1 MRLLLGAISFALM
14 ALNMLFWVPLLLA
27 VALIRFI
34 LPITPVR
41 RAIAPVLSAIVEAW
55 VGCNSAGM
63 ALMHRTR
70 WDVSG
75 FDQLDRASWYMVV
88 ANHQSWVD
96 IVVLQRLLNRRIP
109 ILKFFLKR
117 ELIWVPLMGLAWW
130 ALEFPFMWRFS
141 EAYLKKHPDMRG
153 RDQEATRRA
162 CAKFSETPTSV
173 MNFLEGTRFTPEKKE
188 RQGSPFRY
196 LLKPKSGGIAMA
208 LSSMG
213 DKFRAILDVTIV
225 YPDGIPTL
233 WSFLQGKV
241 SRITVRARLVPI
253 PVEILASDYSRDP
266 EARAAFQAWVNRLW
280 QDKDREIEG
289 LLDRT

>member
-1 MRLLLGAISFALM
+1 MRILLGAVSFALM
-14 ALNMLFWVPLLLA
+14 ALNMLFWVPLLLV
-27 VALIRFI
+27 VALVRFV
-34 LPITPVR
+34 LPFGAVR

-70 WDVSG
+70 WDVVG
-75 FDQLDRASWYMVV
+75 FEQLDRASWYMVV
-88 ANHQSWVD
+88 SNHQSWVD
-96 IVVLQRLLNRRIP
+96 IVVLQHLLNRRIP

-141 EAYLKKHPDMRG
+141 EAYLSKHPEMRG
-153 RDQEATRRA
+153 RDQEATRLA
-162 CAKFSETPTSV
+162 CAKFSENPTSV
-173 MNFLEGTRFTPEKKE
+173 MNFLEGTRFTLEKKE

-196 LLKPKSGGIAMA
+196 LLKPKSGGLAMA

-233 WSFLQGKV
+233 WTFLQGKV
-241 SRITVRARLVPI
+241 SRITVLARLVTI
-253 PVEILASDYSRDP
+253 PAEILTSDYAGDAD
-266 EARAAFQAWVNRLW
+266 ARAAFQAWVNRVW
-280 QDKDREIEG
+280 QEKDQQIATLRE
-289 LLDRT
+289 TP

>member
-1 MRLLLGAISFALM
+1 MRILLGAVSFALM
-14 ALNMLFWVPLLLA
+14 ALNMLFWVPLLLV
-27 VALIRFI
+27 VALVRFV
-34 LPITPVR
+34 LPFGAVR

-70 WDVSG
+70 WDVVG
-75 FDQLDRASWYMVV
+75 FEQLDRASWYMVV
-88 ANHQSWVD
+88 SNHQSWVD
-96 IVVLQRLLNRRIP
+96 IVVLQHLLNRRIP

-141 EAYLKKHPDMRG
+141 EAYLSKHPEMRG
-153 RDQEATRRA
+153 RDQEATRLA
-162 CAKFSETPTSV
+162 CAKFSENPTSV
-173 MNFLEGTRFTPEKKE
+173 MNFLEGTRFTLEKKE

-196 LLKPKSGGIAMA
+196 LLKPKSGGLAMA

-233 WSFLQGKV
+233 WTFLQGKV
-241 SRITVRARLVPI
+241 SRITVLARLVTI
-253 PVEILASDYSRDP
+253 PAEILTSDYAGDAA
-266 EARAAFQAWVNRLW
+266 ARAAFQAWVNRVW
-280 QDKDREIEG
+280 QEKDQQIATLRE
-289 LLDRT
+289 TP

>member
-1 MRLLLGAISFALM
+1 MRILLGAVSFALM
-14 ALNMLFWVPLLLA
+14 ALNMLFWVPLLLV
-27 VALIRFI
+27 VALVRFV
-34 LPITPVR
+34 LPFGAVR

-70 WDVSG
+70 WDVAG
-75 FDQLDRASWYMVV
+75 FDQLDRESWYMVV
-88 ANHQSWVD
+88 SNHQSWVD
-96 IVVLQRLLNRRIP
+96 IVVLQHLLNRRIP

-141 EAYLKKHPDMRG
+141 EAYLSKHPEMRG
-153 RDQEATRRA
+153 RDQEATRLA
-162 CAKFSETPTSV
+162 CAKFSENPTSV
-173 MNFLEGTRFTPEKKE
+173 MNFLEGTRFTLEKKE

-196 LLKPKSGGIAMA
+196 LLKPKSGGLAMA

-233 WSFLQGKV
+233 WTFLQGKV
-241 SRITVRARLVPI
+241 SRITVLARLVTI
-253 PVEILASDYSRDP
+253 PAEILTSDYAGDAA
-266 EARAAFQAWVNRLW
+266 ARAAFQAWVNRVW
-280 QDKDREIEG
+280 QEKDQQIATLRE
-289 LLDRT
+289 TP